1 MIYLDHAAATP
12 VSDKVL
18 EAMKPYFSVDFFNPS
33 AAYLPAK
40 KVAADYEN
48 AKGVIAHAVG
58 AKASD
63 LVITAGAT
71 EANNLAF
78 TAIQTRSCLSFSER
92 SLAPVVTGLGRSVI
106 SPSEIMLLER
116 GYFSRFVRSP
126 APEKIG
132 SDRTRPE

>member
-18 EAMKPYFSVDFFNPS
+18 EAMKPYFDVEFFNPS

-40 KVAADYEN
+40 KVAADYEK

-63 LVITAGAT
+63 IVITAGAT

-78 TAIQTRSCLSFSER
+78 TAISARRLPSFEEHIFRRGKYGATEPRNDGREGAFREKRFFLSLHYTLP
-92 SLAPVVTGLGRSVI
+92 SLRRLRRAHP
-106 SPSEIMLLER
+106 
-116 GYFSRFVRSP
+116 
-126 APEKIG
+126 
-132 SDRTRPE
+132 